1 MYYTGWGKSC
11 HYCIEGPYCGEH
23 DFKQY
28 LTKLEVGHCSPFWGT
43 IITAQKVRLYRKTV
57 VYIYSLTF
65 WAGIMVPHC
74 GELLFKQLKQQYL
87 ATLKVDHSSPFWGT
101 IITAQKVRLYR
112 KTVVYIYSLT
122 FWAGIIVPHFGEL
135 VFKQLKQ
142 NLKLVTVPHCG
153 EQDSNQFLAKLKVD
167 HSSPF
172 WGTIIT
178 VCFPSNIKVPQKGE
192 HGFSLQNMFPMC
204 HVPQFLYTG
213 HICSPLVPH

>member
-1 MYYTGWGKSC
+1 M
-11 HYCIEGPYCGEH
+11 
-23 DFKQY
+23 
-28 LTKLEVGHCSPFWGT
+28 
-43 IITAQKVRLYRKTV
+43 V

-65 WAGIMVPHC
+65 WAEIMVPHC
-74 GELLFKQLKQQYL
+74 GEVVFKQLKQNLKLVTVPHCGEQDSNQYL

-122 FWAGIIVPHFGEL
+122 FWAGIMVPHCGEL